1 MTFDIRI
8 NKTKGEG
15 KVKAFAT
22 VTLDGL
28 FAVRNI
34 RIVEGENGVFVSMPS
49 ERDTREG
56 AERPFRDIFFP
67 VSADA
72 RKLLVDAVLDAY
84 AKAEA

>member
-15 KVKAFAT
+15 KTKAFAT

-28 FAVRNI
+28 FAVRNL
-34 RIVEGENGVFVSMPS
+34 RIVESEQGVFVAMPA

-56 AERPFRDIFFP
+56 ADRQWRDIFFP

-72 RKLLVDAVLDAY
+72 RKLLVDAVLAEY
-84 AKAEA
+84 AKAE